1 MFSQYKGK
9 SKCIAVI
16 PSIDGLY
23 LLRRLLPT
31 IDLPNDN
38 IIVVDQGSLDGT
50 EEFCMR
56 QGHRVLQLKK
66 RSTFTRAVNLG
77 MTEALKLNA
86 DYILVINNDT
96 EFKTSIATQL
106 VSRMEQEENLGILAP
121 RQIIVDND
129 KEVLSITRVFWNLKE
144 ITFNH
149 DIGVLS
155 SFPELLD
162 SDFCEFTCVLIS
174 KALIAKIGM
183 LDERYEFYHEDAD
196 FAFRAQ
202 LAGFRCAYDQ
212 LAIIKHYMSS
222 TVSKLK
228 SFNKEA
234 IISRNKNYFLM
245 DYMGPQIRINNVTSP
260 EISSW
265 SVTNEKLYTYLNKY
279 GLVSQNESSCSL
291 STLAHPEMVNTDYL
305 LTVWETTKLP
315 KKWIKNL
322 YKFKHIFVPSQWN
335 ADVLKSSGF
344 SNVSVIPFG
353 VDTDIFNPWG
363 EKIVFPWGKTML
375 SICRG
380 QYRKALDVTE
390 KAWSKSRE
398 HANGTFLALY
408 GKDTGFSCLEDKDF
422 EASVFGPFIANIY
435 HELQIVHLIPSVGE
449 YVSEKDIATLYRSV
463 DLYLLNSRSEGF
475 GYPVIEAMACGT
487 LCLIPN
493 YGSVKEFIHEDNCFS
508 FEGKPIKADYR
519 DKGFGEDVGNW
530 WEPNIED
537 LSSKIITLLNIDPEQ
552 KNLIQNKAR
561 GFVTSNYTWRNT
573 ALKLRG
579 SLLELEKSA
588 SEISKSSFYNK
599 LPASPFTPEKL
610 LSFESRLLE
619 YLARQSQE
627 FAGYA
632 EEIAKSLEHFH
643 GNTSNKLITNFL
655 KDYSAS
661 KIQTTSIDQLLNSNG
676 KDFIE
681 SAYLV
686 ILGRAADE
694 PGANHYLS
702 KLTSDSSKID
712 ILYDIRNSHEGKTKA
727 IPNKALDEIL
737 SVKNKRP
744 STTLFKNF
752 WPFKNKNKG
761 IPPRK

>member
-1 MFSQYKGK
+1 MFSPYKGK
-9 SKCIAVI
+9 SKCVAVI

-31 IDLPNDN
+31 IDLPKDH

-50 EEFCMR
+50 EDFCL
-56 QGHRVLQLKK
+56 QNGYKVLQLKK

-77 MTEALKLNA
+77 MKEALKQNA

-96 EFKTSIATQL
+96 EFKTSIASQL
-106 VSRMEQEENLGILAP
+106 VSRMEQEENLGIAAP

-129 KEVLSITRVFWNLKE
+129 KEVLSITRVFWNLKD

-149 DIGVLS
+149 DIGALS
-155 SFPELLD
+155 SFPEILD

-174 KALIAKIGM
+174 KALITKIGM

-212 LAIIKHYMSS
+212 LAVIRHYMSS

-245 DYMGPQIRINNVTSP
+245 DYMGPQICINNVTSP

-279 GLVSQNESSCSL
+279 GLVSQNDSNRSL

-315 KKWIKNL
+315 KKWVKNL

-344 SNVSVIPFG
+344 SNVTVIPFG
-353 VDTDIFNPWG
+353 VDTDTFNPWG
-363 EKIVFPWGKTML
+363 DKLNFPWDKTIL

-390 KAWSKSRE
+390 KAWGNVRD
-398 HANGTFLALY
+398 HAKGTFLALY
-408 GKDTGFSCLEDKDF
+408 GKDTGFSCLEDQDF
-422 EASVFGPFIANIY
+422 EARVFGPFIANIY
-435 HELQIVHLIPSVGE
+435 HELQIVHLIPSIGE
-449 YVSEKDIATLYRSV
+449 YVSEKDVATLYRSV

-493 YGSVKEFIHEDNCFS
+493 YGSVKEFIHDGNCFS
-508 FEGKPIKADYR
+508 FEGTPIKADYK
-519 DKGFGEDVGNW
+519 DKGFSEDVGDW
-530 WEPNIED
+530 WEPNID
-537 LSSKIITLLNIDPEQ
+537 DISSKIITFLSIDTKK

-561 GFVTSNYTWRNT
+561 TFITSNYTWRNT
-573 ALKLRG
+573 ALKLRA
-579 SLLELEKSA
+579 SLLEIEKTY
-588 SEISKSSFYNK
+588 SEILESSLSNNH
-599 LPASPFTPEKL
+599 LPTSPLTPEKL
-610 LSFESRLLE
+610 FSFENRLLE

-627 FAGYA
+627 FASYA
-632 EEIAKSLEHFH
+632 EEIAKSLEQSR
-643 GNTSNKLITNFL
+643 GSSSNSTLTNFL
-655 KDYSAS
+655 KDYTAS
-661 KIQTTSIDQLLNSNG
+661 KTYSISIDQLLNSSG
-676 KDFIE
+676 KDFID

-686 ILGRAADE
+686 ILGRAPDDL
-694 PGANHYLS
+694 GAKHYLS
-702 KLTSDSSKID
+702 KLTSDFSKLD
-712 ILYDIRNSHEGKTKA
+712 ILYDIRNSAEGKAKA

-737 SVKNKRP
+737 SVKNKKLS
-744 STTLFKNF
+744 STLLNNI
-752 WPFKNKNKG
+752 WPFKK
-761 IPPRK
+761 

>member
-1 MFSQYKGK
+1 MSSQNKNN
-9 SKCIAVI
+9 SKCVAVI

-31 IDLPNDN
+31 IDLPNES
-38 IIVVDQGSLDGT
+38 IIIVDQGSLDGT
-50 EEFCMR
+50 EEFCISR
-56 QGHRVLQLKK
+56 GHKVLQLKK

-77 MTEALKLNA
+77 IKEALKLNA
-86 DYILVINNDT
+86 DYILIINNDT
-96 EFKTSIATQL
+96 EFKTNIATQL
-106 VSRMEQEENLGILAP
+106 VSRMEQEENIGILAP

-129 KEVLSITRVFWNLKE
+129 REVLSITRVFWNLNE

-155 SFPELLD
+155 SFPDLLD

-174 KALIAKIGM
+174 KTLIAKIGM

-222 TVSKLK
+222 TVSKLR
-228 SFNKEA
+228 SFNKDA

-245 DYMGPQIRINNVTSP
+245 DYMGPQIRINNVTSA
-260 EISSW
+260 EVSSW
-265 SVTNEKLYTYLNKY
+265 SVTNEKLYLYLNKY
-279 GLVSQNESSCSL
+279 GLISQDESKCSL

-305 LTVWETTKLP
+305 LTVWETTTLP

-335 ADVLKSSGF
+335 ADVFISSGF

-363 EKIVFPWGKTML
+363 SKINFPWDKTIL

-390 KAWSKSRE
+390 EAWGNIRDQAK
-398 HANGTFLALY
+398 GTFLALY
-408 GKDTGFSCLEDKDF
+408 GKDTGFSCLENENY
-422 EASVFGPFIANIY
+422 EARVIGPFVANIY
-435 HELQIVHLIPSVGE
+435 HKLQIVHLIPSVGE
-449 YVSEKDIATLYRSV
+449 YVSENDIAALYRSV
-463 DLYLLNSRSEGF
+463 DIYLLNSRSEGF

-493 YGSVKEFIHEDNCFS
+493 YGSVKEFIYENNCFY
-508 FEGKPIKADYR
+508 FEGKPTKADYR
-519 DKGFGEDVGNW
+519 DKGFSEDVGNW
-530 WEPNIED
+530 WEPDIED
-537 LSSKIITLLNIDPEQ
+537 LSSKIITSLSVKPESKKLIQ
-552 KNLIQNKAR
+552 KNAR
-561 GFVTSNYTWRNT
+561 SFVTSNYTWRHT
-573 ALKLRG
+573 ALKLRE
-579 SLLELEKSA
+579 SLLEIEKSNNELLKA
-588 SEISKSSFYNK
+588 SLLNNES
-599 LPASPFTPEKL
+599 PTTPFTPEKL
-610 LSFESRLLE
+610 FSFESRLLE

-632 EEIAKSLEHFH
+632 EEIAKSLEISHDVH
-643 GNTSNKLITNFL
+643 SNKSITSFL

-661 KIQTTSIDQLLNSNG
+661 KIQTISIDQLLSANG
-676 KDFIE
+676 KSFID

-686 ILGRAADE
+686 ILGRAPDE
-694 PGANHYLS
+694 QGAKHYLS

-737 SVKNKRP
+737 SIKNK
-744 STTLFKNF
+744 SFFSAFFKNIRQ
-752 WPFKNKNKG
+752 FKKH
-761 IPPRK
+761 